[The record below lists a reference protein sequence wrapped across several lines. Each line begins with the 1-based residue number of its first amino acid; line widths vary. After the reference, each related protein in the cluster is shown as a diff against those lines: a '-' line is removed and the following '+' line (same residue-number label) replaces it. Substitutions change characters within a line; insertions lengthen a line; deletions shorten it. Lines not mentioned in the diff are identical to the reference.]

1 MQVPELSTIAD
12 YIDWAEAQFRSADLI
27 FGHGCTCARDEAI
40 WATLHAVKL
49 MDRELEEVTE
59 YPVSVSQGIYIRAL
73 VETRIQTRQP
83 LAYLLNEACFA
94 GQAFYIDERAI
105 IPRSHIGDLIQD
117 GLEPWVQHDEVKR
130 ILDLCTGSGCI
141 AIALAL
147 MFPAAEVIATDIDSD
162 CLQVAEINIQRF
174 QLSGQIRVVQSDL
187 FQNLAGERFDLIVS
201 NPPYVDSNIID
212 DLPIEYRHEP
222 RIAFE
227 AEDNGLEFVKKII
240 SESRDYLTSCG
251 TLILEAGDSAHT
263 LDAAYPDI
271 PFLWLTSR
279 SGESVTLVMTA
290 SELDLYRKKI
300 L

>member
-12 YIDWAEAQFRSADLI
+12 YIDWAETQFRSADLI

-40 WATLHAVKL
+40 WATLHAVEL
-49 MDRELEEVTE
+49 MDRELEEVAE
-59 YPVSVSQGIYIRAL
+59 YPVSASQGIYIRAL

-83 LAYLLNEACFA
+83 LAYLLNEAWFA

-117 GLEPWVQHDEVKR
+117 GLGPWVQHDEVKR
-130 ILDLCTGSGCI
+130 ILDLGTGSGCI

-147 MFPAAEVIATDIDSD
+147 MFPAAEVVATDIDSD

-174 QLSGQIRVVQSDL
+174 QLSGQLRVVQSDL
-187 FQNLAGERFDLIVS
+187 FQSLAGERFDLIVS

-212 DLPIEYRHEP
+212 DLPIEYQYEP

-227 AEDNGLEFVKKII
+227 AQDNGLEFVKKII
-240 SESRDYLTSCG
+240 SKSRDHLTNCG

-290 SELDLYRKKI
+290 SELDLYGKKI

>member
-12 YIDWAEAQFRSADLI
+12 YIDWAETQFRSADLI

-40 WATLHAVKL
+40 WATLHAVEL
-49 MDRELEEVTE
+49 MDRELEEVAE
-59 YPVSVSQGIYIRAL
+59 YPVSASQGIYIRAL

-83 LAYLLNEACFA
+83 LAYLLNEAWFA

-117 GLEPWVQHDEVKR
+117 GLGPWVQHDEVKR

-162 CLQVAEINIQRF
+162 CLQVAEINIQRS

-187 FQNLAGERFDLIVS
+187 FQSLAGERFDLIVS
-201 NPPYVDSNIID
+201 NPPYVDSSIID
-212 DLPIEYRHEP
+212 DLPIEYQYEP

-227 AEDNGLEFVKKII
+227 AQDNGLEFVKKII
-240 SESRDYLTSCG
+240 SESRDYLTHCG

-263 LDAAYPDI
+263 LDAAYPNI

-290 SELDLYRKKI
+290 SELDLYGKKI